1 MLALVNHDF
10 LYFELKMKQQSAY
23 IYLTIML
30 LTCSVSFFPAWGDS
44 GNPAASQS
52 VKTVRPEIR
61 STKKTAQVR
70 ELILPAAMSHE
81 IGVGYVA
88 RLKIPHEADSK
99 SRSTC
104 LLLEDGQPLPH
115 PHAPHKLIRETG
127 KGHYSHWT
135 PTTLYF
141 SASDSS
147 DPRTNGRKYELVC
160 PESFVE
166 RSAQLVL
173 TNADSLI
180 SFPDVPGKR
189 VQPLKLVWEN
199 RDPQQTIHLNWKRQG
214 DPDLSSQ
221 QAMLASI
228 LKPGMTDEEKSLA
241 IWKFLKDW
249 RYHFYPAEPGD
260 EVHDP
265 VKFLN
270 VYGYGFCDD
279 CATNFAVLARRAGVK
294 SRIWGLSGH
303 VVAEAFY
310 DGQWHMFDPDH
321 EIFYRNDQGV
331 IASVAELAQHPELI
345 TKTPFDP
352 IGSPSQAIARL
363 YTTTAD
369 NQPSE
374 RKPAIRDSMLSPTL
388 EPGDRLEFDYTTAQD
403 VHRRN
408 MPDEGS
414 PPVAGNGTLKR
425 RITKLESLK
434 QPHPHQRDWHFTWP
448 YVLLKG
454 ALELKLEAGH
464 SAPMISVSSNGTS
477 WTPLE
482 TSLTGDK
489 LTVSL
494 DAWIKQRP
502 TAVYGFYL
510 RCENTNG
517 DDPATSIEQLNSE
530 FLFQFAP
537 RALAHM
543 QNTKNHFEMKLSP
556 QLPANSQ
563 GLAVQ
568 LVWKEVE

>member
-1 MLALVNHDF
+1 MKF
-10 LYFELKMKQQSAY
+10 LSQFLCS
-23 IYLTIML
+23 TIML
-30 LTCSVSFFPAWGDS
+30 HMSFVPFSPVWGDS
-44 GNPAASQS
+44 GTQAARPS

-61 STKKTAQVR
+61 SKTKTEQVR
-70 ELILPAAMSHE
+70 ELITPAAMSHE

-99 SRSTC
+99 SRSAC
-104 LLLEDGQPLPH
+104 FLLEDGQPLPH
-115 PHAPHKLIRETG
+115 PHALHKRIRETG

-160 PESFVE
+160 PETYTEQSTQF
-166 RSAQLVL
+166 VL
-173 TNADSLI
+173 TDADSLI
-180 SFPDVPGKR
+180 SFPDIPGKR
-189 VQPLKLVWEN
+189 VQPVKLVWEN
-199 RDPQQTIHLNWKRQG
+199 RDPQQSIQLNWKRQG

-228 LKPGMTDEEKSLA
+228 LKPGMTDEEKSMA
-241 IWKFLKDW
+241 IWKFLVDW

-279 CATNFAVLARRAGVK
+279 CASNFAVLARKAGVR
-294 SRIWGLSGH
+294 SRTWGLSGH

-310 DGQWHMFDPDH
+310 DGKWHMFDPDH
-321 EIFYRNDQGV
+321 EVFYRNDQGV
-331 IASVAELAQHPELI
+331 IASVEELAQHPELI
-345 TKTPFDP
+345 TKTPLDP

-374 RKPAIRDSMLSPTL
+374 RKPAIRDSNLAPTL
-388 EPGDRLEFDYTTAQD
+388 EPGDRLEFDYIAAEYI
-403 VHRRN
+403 HRRN
-408 MPDEGS
+408 MPNEEQ

-425 RITKLESLK
+425 SITKLDSLK
-434 QPHPHQRDWHFTWP
+434 QPHPHQRNWHFTWP

-454 ALELKLEAGH
+454 ALELKLAPGQ
-464 SAPMISVSSNGTS
+464 SAPTISVSSNGTS

-482 TSLTGDK
+482 TTLKAEK
-489 LTVSL
+489 LKVSL
-494 DAWIKQRP
+494 DAWIKQQP

-517 DDPATSIEQLNSE
+517 DDPAASVAQLNSE

-543 QNTKNHFEMKLSP
+543 QNKNNHFEMKLSP
-556 QLPANSQ
+556 PLPANSQ

-568 LVWKEVE
+568 LEWKVVE

>member
-1 MLALVNHDF
+1 MKPQPAFFYLASL
-10 LYFELKMKQQSAY
+10 
-23 IYLTIML
+23 L
-30 LTCSVSFFPAWGDS
+30 LTCSISFSPVWGDS
-44 GNPAASQS
+44 GTQAARPS

-61 STKKTAQVR
+61 SQTKTEQIR
-70 ELILPAAMSHE
+70 ELITPAAMTHE
-81 IGVGYVA
+81 SGVGYVA
-88 RLKIPHEADSK
+88 RLKILHEADSK

-104 LLLEDGQPLPH
+104 ILLEDGQPLPH
-115 PHAPHKLIRETG
+115 PHALHKRIRETG

-141 SASDSS
+141 STSDSS

-160 PESFVE
+160 PESYTE
-166 RSAQLVL
+166 QSAQFVL
-173 TNADSLI
+173 TDADSLI
-180 SFPDVPGKR
+180 SFPDIPGKR
-189 VQPLKLVWEN
+189 VQPVKLVWEN
-199 RDPQQTIHLNWKRQG
+199 RDPQQRIQLNWKRQG
-214 DPDLSSQ
+214 APDLSSQ

-228 LKPGMTDEEKSLA
+228 LKPGMTDEEKSMA
-241 IWKFLKDW
+241 IWKFLVDW

-279 CATNFAVLARRAGVK
+279 CASNFAVLARKAGVR
-294 SRIWGLSGH
+294 SRTWGLSGH

-310 DGQWHMFDPDH
+310 DGKWHMFDPDH
-321 EIFYRNDQGV
+321 EVFYRNDQGV
-331 IASVAELAQHPELI
+331 IASVEELAQHPELI
-345 TKTPFDP
+345 TKTPLDP

-369 NQPSE
+369 NRPSE
-374 RKPAIRDSMLSPTL
+374 RKPAIRDSNLAPTL
-388 EPGDRLEFDYTTAQD
+388 EPGDRLVFDYIAAEYI
-403 VHRRN
+403 HRRN
-408 MPDEGS
+408 MPNEEQ

-425 RITKLESLK
+425 SITKLESLK

-454 ALELKLEAGH
+454 ALELKLAPDQ
-464 SAPMISVSSNGTS
+464 SAPTISISSNGTS

-482 TSLTGDK
+482 TTLKAEK
-489 LTVSL
+489 LKVSL
-494 DAWIKQRP
+494 DAWIKQQP

-517 DDPATSIEQLNSE
+517 DDPAASVAQLNSE

-543 QNTKNHFEMKLSP
+543 QNKNNHFEMKLSP
-556 QLPANSQ
+556 PLPANSQ

-568 LVWKEVE
+568 LEWKVVE

>member
-1 MLALVNHDF
+1 MKPQPAFFYLASL
-10 LYFELKMKQQSAY
+10 
-23 IYLTIML
+23 L
-30 LTCSVSFFPAWGDS
+30 LTCSISFSPVWGDS
-44 GNPAASQS
+44 GTQAAHPS
-52 VKTVRPEIR
+52 VKTVRPKIR
-61 STKKTAQVR
+61 SQTKTGQVR
-70 ELILPAAMSHE
+70 ELITPAAMTHE
-81 IGVGYVA
+81 SGVGYVA
-88 RLKIPHEADSK
+88 RLKILHEADSQ

-104 LLLEDGQPLPH
+104 ILLEDGQPLPH
-115 PHAPHKLIRETG
+115 PHALHKRIRETG

-141 SASDSS
+141 STSDSS

-160 PESFVE
+160 PESYTEQSSQF
-166 RSAQLVL
+166 VL
-173 TNADSLI
+173 TDADSLI
-180 SFPDVPGKR
+180 SFPDIPGKR
-189 VQPLKLVWEN
+189 VQPVKLVWEN
-199 RDPQQTIHLNWKRQG
+199 RDPQQSIQLNWKRQG
-214 DPDLSSQ
+214 APDLSSQ

-228 LKPGMTDEEKSLA
+228 LKPGMTDEEKSMA
-241 IWKFLKDW
+241 IWKFLVDW

-279 CATNFAVLARRAGVK
+279 CASNFAVLARKAGVR
-294 SRIWGLSGH
+294 SRTWGLSGH

-310 DGQWHMFDPDH
+310 DGKWHMFDPDH
-321 EIFYRNDQGV
+321 EVFYRNDQGV
-331 IASVAELAQHPELI
+331 IASVEELAQHPELI
-345 TKTPFDP
+345 TKTPLDP

-369 NQPSE
+369 NRPSE
-374 RKPAIRDSMLSPTL
+374 RKPAIRDSNLAPTL
-388 EPGDRLEFDYTTAQD
+388 EPGDRLEFDYIAAEYI
-403 VHRRN
+403 HRRN
-408 MPDEGS
+408 MPNEEQ

-425 RITKLESLK
+425 SITKLESLK

-454 ALELKLEAGH
+454 ALELKLAPGQ
-464 SAPMISVSSNGTS
+464 SAPTISVSSNGTS

-482 TSLTGDK
+482 TTLKAEK

-494 DAWIKQRP
+494 EAWIKQQP

-517 DDPATSIEQLNSE
+517 DDPAASVAQLNSE

-543 QNTKNHFEMKLSP
+543 QNTNNHFEMKLSP
-556 QLPANSQ
+556 PLPVNSQ

-568 LVWKEVE
+568 LEWKVVE

>member
-1 MLALVNHDF
+1 
-10 LYFELKMKQQSAY
+10 MKQQPACFFAVS
-23 IYLTIML
+23 LV
-30 LTCSVSFFPAWGDS
+30 LTCIVSFSPVRGDS
-44 GNPAASQS
+44 GNQAPGSS
-52 VKTVRPEIR
+52 VKTVRPEIQ
-61 STKKTAQVR
+61 STTKTAQIR
-70 ELILPAAMSHE
+70 EWILPAAISHE
-81 IGVGYVA
+81 TGVGYVA
-88 RLKIPHEADSK
+88 RLKIPHDADRESK
-99 SRSTC
+99 SAC

-115 PHAPHKLIRETG
+115 PHALHKLIREEG
-127 KGHYSHWT
+127 KGHFSHWT

-166 RSAQLVL
+166 RSTRFVL
-173 TNADSLI
+173 NDADSLI
-180 SFPDVPGKR
+180 SFPDIPGR
-189 VQPLKLVWEN
+189 HVQPLKLVWEN
-199 RDPQQTIHLNWKRQG
+199 RDPQQTIQLNWKRQG

-221 QAMLASI
+221 QAMLSSI

-294 SRIWGLSGH
+294 SRTWGLSGH

-310 DGQWHMFDPDH
+310 DGKWHMFDPDH
-321 EIFYRNDQGV
+321 EVFYRNDKGV
-331 IASVAELAQHPELI
+331 IASVEELAQHPELI
-345 TKTPFDP
+345 TKTPLDP
-352 IGSPSQAIARL
+352 IGSSSQAIARL

-374 RKPAIRDSMLSPTL
+374 RKPAIKDSQLAPTL
-388 EPGDRLEFDYTTAQD
+388 EPGDRLEFDFSAAGH
-403 VHRRN
+403 VHQKYLTEAG
-408 MPDEGS
+408 P

-425 RITKLESLK
+425 RITKLARLN

-454 ALELKLEAGH
+454 GLELKLAPGQ
-464 SAPMISVSSNGTS
+464 SAPMLSVSSNGAS

-482 TSLTGDK
+482 TSLKEEK

-494 DAWIKQRP
+494 DAWIKQQP

-517 DDPATSIEQLNSE
+517 DDPAGSIEQLNSE

-543 QNTKNHFEMKLSP
+543 QNANNHFEMKISP
-556 QLPANSQ
+556 PLPTEGK

-568 LVWKEVE
+568 MVWKEIE

>member
-1 MLALVNHDF
+1 MKPQLA
-10 LYFELKMKQQSAY
+10 YF
-23 IYLTIML
+23 YLASLL
-30 LTCSVSFFPAWGDS
+30 LTCSIPFSPVWGDS
-44 GNPAASQS
+44 DTQAARPS

-61 STKKTAQVR
+61 SQTKTEQVR
-70 ELILPAAMSHE
+70 ELITPAAMTHE

-104 LLLEDGQPLPH
+104 ILLEDGQPLPH
-115 PHAPHKLIRETG
+115 PHALHKLIRETG

-160 PESFVE
+160 PETYTE
-166 RSAQLVL
+166 QSAQFVL
-173 TNADSLI
+173 TDADSLI
-180 SFPDVPGKR
+180 SFPDIPGKR
-189 VQPLKLVWEN
+189 VQPVKLVWEN
-199 RDPQQTIHLNWKRQG
+199 RDSQQSIQLNWKRQG
-214 DPDLSSQ
+214 APDLSSQ

-241 IWKFLKDW
+241 IWKFLVDW

-279 CATNFAVLARRAGVK
+279 CASNFAVLARKAGVR

-310 DGQWHMFDPDH
+310 DGKWHMFDPDH
-321 EIFYRNDQGV
+321 EVFYRNDQGV
-331 IASVAELAQHPELI
+331 IASVEELAQHPELI
-345 TKTPFDP
+345 TKTPLDP

-369 NQPSE
+369 NRPSE
-374 RKPAIRDSMLSPTL
+374 RKPAIRDSNLAPTL
-388 EPGDRLEFDYTTAQD
+388 EPGDRLEFDYIAAEYI
-403 VHRRN
+403 HRRN
-408 MPDEGS
+408 MPDEGL

-425 RITKLESLK
+425 SIAKLESLK

-454 ALELKLEAGH
+454 ALELKLAPGQ
-464 SAPMISVSSNGTS
+464 SAPTISVSSNGTS

-482 TSLTGDK
+482 TTLNAEK
-489 LTVSL
+489 LTASL
-494 DAWIKQRP
+494 DAWIKQQP

-517 DDPATSIEQLNSE
+517 DDPAASVAQLNSE

-543 QNTKNHFEMKLSP
+543 QNTNNHFEMKLSP
-556 QLPANSQ
+556 PLPASSQ

-568 LVWKEVE
+568 LVWKEIE